1 MDADPVGSL
10 SFGRIR
16 IRIVKWENGSGTDP
30 GSEINPTKDIR
41 ILYLK
46 KKSPFW
52 LIYMNSKL
60 INNKKNHSFSIIF
73 WLKKKSWNFLR
84 FYRSI
89 RIRISPIQISGSGS
103 GSKWYGSTTM
113 KFKYTYIFVNFC
125 ITQASLIN
133 NKNLVVQRN
142 IGMYSFL
149 LFNIKS
155 TISQLWIERYNNKKK
170 YDFFPAKLE

>member
-1 MDADPVGSL
+1 LKLSSVLDPDPVGSL

-60 INNKKNHSFSIIF
+60 INNKKII
-73 WLKKKSWNFLR
+73 
-84 FYRSI
+84 
-89 RIRISPIQISGSGS
+89 
-103 GSKWYGSTTM
+103 
-113 KFKYTYIFVNFC
+113 V
-125 ITQASLIN
+125 
-133 NKNLVVQRN
+133 LVS
-142 IGMYSFL
+142 YF
-149 LFNIKS
+149 
-155 TISQLWIERYNNKKK
+155 
-170 YDFFPAKLE
+170 D